1 MEAATNGIPQTV
13 AYIHSNG
20 LNIYTFSYS
29 EGETDWVFAP
39 NIKEAKDFY
48 LKFTGCGDLTLTE
61 VKRLP
66 KGKWDET
73 YLLDPNEMEPNEED
87 EDYNEDEY
95 SCGLKIIETF
105 AEYAERNTVTD
116 MIATTEY

>member
-1 MEAATNGIPQTV
+1 M
-13 AYIHSNG
+13 
-20 LNIYTFSYS
+20 NIYAFTYS
-29 EGETDWVFAP
+29 GGETDWVFAP

-48 LKFTGCGDLTLTE
+48 LKFTGCGDLTATE

-66 KGKWDET
+66 KSKWKET
-73 YLLDPNEMEPNEED
+73 YILDPNESEPNYEE
-87 EDYNEDEY
+87 EGYNEENY